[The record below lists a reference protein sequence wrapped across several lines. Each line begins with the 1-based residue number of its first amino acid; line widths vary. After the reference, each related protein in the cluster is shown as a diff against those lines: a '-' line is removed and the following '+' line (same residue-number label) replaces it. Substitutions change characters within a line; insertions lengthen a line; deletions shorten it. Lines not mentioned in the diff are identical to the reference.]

1 MLSNLFCWVYNQW
14 LSKAV
19 NDKTD
24 PLVRLLDFVAGSEC
38 KYCMAVRCLLIGVGV
53 ALPVGGGWC
62 ILAGFA
68 SAGVAIV
75 MTVGERRWLCEHAK

>member
-1 MLSNLFCWVYNQW
+1 MKTIFCWLYSQW

-19 NDKTD
+19 DKKTD
-24 PLVRLLDFVAGSEC
+24 LLVRLLDALFGSEC

-75 MTVGERRWLCEHAK
+75 MTVGERRWLCEHTK